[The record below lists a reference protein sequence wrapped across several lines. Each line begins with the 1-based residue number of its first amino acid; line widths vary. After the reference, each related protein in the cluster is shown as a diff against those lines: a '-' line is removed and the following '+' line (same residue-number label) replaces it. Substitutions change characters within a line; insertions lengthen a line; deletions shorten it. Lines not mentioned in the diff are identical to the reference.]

1 MIYTNYFK
9 PGLNRCSGLFLLFM
23 CLCTLNTY
31 ARTFE
36 LPVELPVQKTITG
49 TVRSAE
55 DNTALPGVS
64 VVEKGTS
71 NGTVTDFDGNYS
83 LNVADGAILE
93 FSFVGFKTQEMSV
106 SSQSEIDIDM
116 QTDVASL
123 DEVVV
128 VGYGTQKKR
137 DLTGAISRVS
147 SEDFSPGANRSAA
160 DLLKGTASGVAVTQT
175 SSAPGSGQTVRIRGA
190 GSINSSNGVLYVVD
204 GLPGVDPNSLSPGD
218 IESVEILK
226 DASAASIYGT
236 RAANGVVLITTK
248 KGQSGTA
255 QISYNTYT
263 GIQDVPNIVEV
274 LNAQD
279 YARLVNQRLEFDNRP
294 AEFTD
299 EDIAGFGAG
308 TNWQQEIFRKAVVQ
322 NHQISV
328 SGGDERSKY
337 YVGIN
342 YFDQDG
348 VVINSGTKKYNLRTN
363 VQSNPLDRLKLSL
376 GINYTEETIRSIL
389 SAGADGGLLSAAQRA
404 DPTIPAGLDPE
415 TGRYYNIGSSTS
427 DNPLALANGISNKNV
442 IRRFYTSLTTDYEV
456 VDNLT
461 ATLRLGAESNNSRQ
475 DAYNSRITM
484 GGLGQGGV
492 ASISAGESTHW
503 LVESLLK
510 YENTFNDVHD
520 FSILGGATWE
530 RFDSRGLGANSR
542 GFISDVLGTNALES
556 GDGDNGDNVSSDRS
570 ANQLNGFL
578 GRMTYAY
585 DGKYLLTASFRLDGS
600 SRFSDENKYAFF
612 PSASLGWRL
621 GEEAFLNSV
630 DWVDELKLRVGYG
643 ELGNQGINNFETIQ
657 TLVAGGNSVFNDQ
670 IAIGVVPARLPN
682 SDLRWET
689 TSELNV
695 GLDYGFV
702 NNRITGAIDYFYRV
716 TKDQLF
722 FKPLPA
728 VVGFSSV
735 RTNIGEVLNTGVD
748 FSLSTKNLTGAFK
761 WNTDITFSYLKNEVT
776 SLPDFTQ
783 EIIGGYAGNNVGAFW
798 IVQEAAALRS
808 FYGYVIDGLFQ
819 EGDDIANSPTPAP
832 NFQPGMP
839 RFVDQNGD
847 GTINAEDRVI
857 IGSPFPDYT
866 YGMRNTFSY
875 KNFTLSTFINGVE
888 GVDRYQSDIAETL
901 YPQNNFSN
909 PLATYYY
916 NRWTPEN
923 TNTNIPSGQNFT
935 LYGGAQ
941 AVNTLTVVDASY
953 VRLKNVTLSYN
964 FPLKDSFLS
973 SLNIFVAGDNL
984 ATWTDFLGY
993 DPEANIQGGSLEA
1006 KTYNAYPLARVYR
1019 LGLDIKF

>member
-1 MIYTNYFK
+1 MIYANYFK
-9 PGLNRCSGLFLLFM
+9 PGLNRCSGFFLLFM
-23 CLCTLNTY
+23 CLCIINTY
-31 ARTFE
+31 ARTFD
-36 LPVELPVQKTITG
+36 LPVELALQKTITG
-49 TVRSAE
+49 TVRSGE
-55 DNTALPGVS
+55 DNTSLPGVS

-93 FSFVGFKTQEMSV
+93 FSYVGFMTQDV
-106 SSQSEIDIDM
+106 QIGSQNEIDIVL

-248 KGQSGTA
+248 KGQSGTT
-255 QISYNTYT
+255 QISYSAYT

-279 YARLVNQRLEFDNRP
+279 YARLVNQRLEFDGRP
-294 AEFTD
+294 AEFT
-299 EDIAGFGAG
+299 EEEIAGFGAG
-308 TNWQQEIFRKAVVQ
+308 TNWQQELFRKAIVQ
-322 NHQISV
+322 NHQISI

-342 YFDQDG
+342 YFDQEG
-348 VVINSGTKKYNLRTN
+348 VVLNSGTKKYNLRTN

-376 GINYTEETIRSIL
+376 GINYTEETIKSIL

-427 DNPLALANGISNKNV
+427 DNPLALANGISNQNV
-442 IRRFYTSLTTDYEV
+442 LRRFYTSLTTDYEV

-510 YENTFNDVHD
+510 YENTFNDIHD

-530 RFDSRGLGANSR
+530 RFDSRGFGANSR

-716 TKDQLF
+716 TSDQLF

-728 VVGFSSV
+728 VVGFGSV

-798 IVQEAAALRS
+798 IVQEGAALRS
-808 FYGYVIDGLFQ
+808 FYGYVVDGLFQ
-819 EGDDIANSPTPAP
+819 EGDDIENAPTPAP

-953 VRLKNVTLSYN
+953 IRLKNVTLSYN
-964 FPLKDSFLS
+964 FPLKNSFLS